1 MATRSEDDKI
11 EADVRDELYWD
22 AALTSGRSQWSSAT
36 ASSRSAAPSAPS
48 RRGTRRSRQRGV
60 WRTSSTW
67 TTTSRVCLLDVHGC
81 EDAELRGQV
90 LQVLS
95 WNMLVPPTVD
105 ADVDGGVV
113 ALRGTALEQFQ
124 REEAGTP
131 VRNLHGV
138 RDVRNEIS
146 LDRDPAVANVEDGIK
161 GALERSARVD
171 ARKIE
176 VESKGA
182 PSRCAARSARGAS
195 TTPPSRRPGRPGGD
209 GGRRPTDGRL
219 PVLTPE
225 ALGATRALS
234 LRPGR

>member
-161 GALERSARVD
+161 RGRWSAAPGSTPARSRSSP
-171 ARKIE
+171 R
-176 VESKGA
+176 GH
-182 PSRCAARSARGAS
+182 RHAARRGPLVGRAR
-195 TTPPSRRPGRPGGD
+195 RRRRGGLGGPGVTAVDDRQ
-209 GGRRPTDGRL
+209 T
-219 PVLTPE
+219 V
-225 ALGATRALS
+225 AYQC
-234 LRPGR
+234 